1 MYSIY
6 VSLGVAVLAYLA
18 AWQLSG
24 RWWVGLIAGLLGA
37 VGAFAAVALWMRRTL
52 QQQMPAIESAVQGQR
67 IDVALKLLDELRS
80 LAKWQPGL
88 DAIVDGQVGVL
99 TYATKMD
106 FDRAQPY
113 LERAVVKNWHAK
125 AMLAALHYKARRFDD
140 MTRVFEEAVKHNKKE
155 PMLWAAYAWCE
166 SRRQN
171 RAKAVDVLQRALKA
185 LPDDD
190 DLKDNLSSVQQDRKM
205 KMSAYT
211 PEWWALHL
219 ERPPAKV
226 LMEDPRQ
233 QLRMRQ
239 MRRMRP

>member
-6 VSLGVAVLAYLA
+6 VSLGIAVAAYLA

-24 RWWVGLIAGLLGA
+24 RWWVGLIAGLIGA
-37 VGAFAAVALWMRRTL
+37 VGGFAGMALWMRRTL
-52 QQQMPAIESAVQGQR
+52 QQRMPAIETAVQGQR
-67 IDVALKLLDELRS
+67 IDVALKLLEEMRS

-88 DAIVDGQVGVL
+88 DAIVDGQIGVL

-106 FDRAQPY
+106 FDKAQPY
-113 LERAVVKNWHAK
+113 LERSVVKNWHAK
-125 AMLAALHYKARRFDD
+125 AMLAALHYKARRYDD
-140 MTRVFEEAVKHNKKE
+140 MTRVFEEAVKYNKKE

-166 SRRQN
+166 VRRQN
-171 RAKAVDVLQRALKA
+171 RAKAVEILQRALKA
-185 LPDDD
+185 LPDDG
-190 DLKDNLSSVQQDRKM
+190 DLKENLAAVQQDKKM
-205 KMSAYT
+205 KMNAFT